1 MDPAISIRGA
11 ALRVISAMTIL
22 LPCGCALEGAPFPSS
37 FKMTGPGQFEFV
49 ARGNWIYP
57 ADMSEG
63 EAERMAWLTG
73 YISEHHICPFG
84 YTIVERTPERS
95 TGPPKLGR
103 KGSPRA
109 SPTDPVTGSV
119 KYVGRCEPSPR
130 GRMTGDPALY
140 LFRPRQLC
148 LAMPCGELR
157 CSWPEIRFL
166 RLLRAAERLH
176 WNNLN
181 ADGPALGTGSCG
193 GLGRVNSGHA

>member
-1 MDPAISIRGA
+1 MAVYRSVEHATSVLLAFVPTCSAIASTGLDISYETIRSWVLKFGPVSRDGYEGVVIGRLTDGIWARSWSGSPAS
-11 ALRVISAMTIL
+11 
-22 LPCGCALEGAPFPSS
+22 GCASGVPSTTRVRSSTSWFRAGATPNP
-37 FKMTGPGQFEFV
+37 
-49 ARGNWIYP
+49 RG
-57 ADMSEG
+57 G
-63 EAERMAWLTG
+63 ELLAKR
-73 YISEHHICPFG
+73 HC
-84 YTIVERTPERS
+84 
-95 TGPPKLGR
+95 
-103 KGSPRA
+103 
-109 SPTDPVTGSV
+109 
-119 KYVGRCEPSPR
+119 

-166 RLLRAAERLH
+166 RLSRAAERLH